1 MRLCT
6 PVALCLAAAA
16 AVGLPLAPS
25 ASASAPAPAAPRAE
39 AGPSCAGQ
47 SPEEFPL
54 TTRLRGGPAT
64 YRAGGGFGVW
74 YLDLTNI
81 TRRPCAGVHPVV
93 VMVDAERA
101 LKPSQ
106 PRLEFYADGDPH
118 AVRFEETDADELVGV
133 LTGEATAPFR
143 GFTVAAGRT
152 LTVKLRLAFTSDA
165 EPDEVTVNAAVV
177 QRQGN
182 DGEWVGQ
189 SNDYTFLI
197 EPGTRATVT
206 EPGTRL
212 TTPGPGTHPTAPEPD
227 AGLPSLAEEAEQ
239 LARTGLASPAVIL
252 TTTTCLVA
260 AGAALLLSRRR

>member
-1 MRLCT
+1 M
-6 PVALCLAAAA
+6 
-16 AVGLPLAPS
+16 APS
-25 ASASAPAPAAPRAE
+25 AFAAPRSE
-39 AGPSCAGQ
+39 AFAAPREAAPSCVGQ
-47 SPEEFPL
+47 SLEEFPL

-64 YRAGGGFGVW
+64 YRAGGGYGVW

-93 VMVDAERA
+93 VLVDAERT

-133 LTGEATAPFR
+133 LTGETTTPFR

-177 QRQGN
+177 QRQGS

-197 EPGTRATVT
+197 EPGTHSTAT

-212 TTPGPGTHPTAPEPD
+212 TTPEPGTHPTTPEPGTHPTAPEPD
-227 AGLPSLAEEAEQ
+227 TGLPSLAEEAEQ